1 MKEKLLR
8 YATVK
13 ELLETRKIT
22 ALDQIFEFVP
32 YRIVAQDLKLEEER
46 LRLIIAETREMKMI
60 ELFNLAQLIGC
71 PEEILVNLAA
81 DKYLSKKKG

>member
-13 ELLETRKIT
+13 DLLETRKIT
-22 ALDQIFEFVP
+22 ALAQIFDHVP
-32 YRIVAQDLKLEEER
+32 YRIVAQDLAIEEER
-46 LRLIIAETREMKMI
+46 LKLIISETKEMKMI
-60 ELFNLAQLIGC
+60 ELFNLAALIGC

-81 DKYLSKKKG
+81 DQYMAKKKG